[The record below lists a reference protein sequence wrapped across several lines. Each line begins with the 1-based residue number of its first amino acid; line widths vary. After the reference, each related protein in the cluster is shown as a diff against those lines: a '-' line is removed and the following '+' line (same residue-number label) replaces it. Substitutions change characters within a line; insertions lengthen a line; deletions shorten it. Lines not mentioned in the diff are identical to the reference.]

1 MGLQLIAL
9 VVAALAGLAMAVQG
23 TLNTALSKI
32 TGLLEATFIVQAVAA
47 FAAGMLLYGFGLGE
61 GNVTAIV
68 KAPWYTWL
76 GGAIGVAITYGVVY
90 AMQKAGVASATTAS
104 IVGQILTAALID
116 HLGILGM
123 ERIPFPWWKVIG
135 LALVAVGARIL
146 LAQ

>member
-9 VVAALAGLAMAVQG
+9 AVAALAGLAMAVQG
-23 TLNTALSKI
+23 TLNTALSKV
-32 TGLLEATFIVQAVAA
+32 TGLLEATFFVQAVAA
-47 FAAGMLLYGFGLGE
+47 VSSGVLLFVFGLGQ
-61 GNVTAIV
+61 GNVTAFTR
-68 KAPWYTWL
+68 APWYTWL
-76 GGAIGVAITYGVVY
+76 GGAIGVAITYCVVY
-90 AMQKAGVASATTAS
+90 AMRRAGVASATTAI

-135 LALVAVGARIL
+135 LAMVAIGARIL